1 MDIRVLFPTAKSP
14 PAERVSPEQ
23 VDELIERLF
32 AAPSVDPGQVPMHG
46 APRLE
51 SGEMRLALAVLED
64 ALRCV
69 LRHHGSPIREQDEA
83 AREAL
88 AWMSSADDAA
98 PFAFVRLCQLFDLDP
113 DWIRDMV
120 RRRRRRDDAQLR
132 PLAQRNPLE
141 RAA

>member
-1 MDIRVLFPTAKSP
+1 MKGDVMNIRVLLPDPAPSP
-14 PAERVSPEQ
+14 RARIGPAE
-23 VDELIERLF
+23 VDDLVDHLF
-32 AAPSVDPGQVPMHG
+32 AAPSVDPGQVPMHV
-46 APRLE
+46 AARLE

-69 LRHHGSPIREQDEA
+69 LRHSGSRIREQDEA

-113 DWIRDMV
+113 DWLREMVLRRRPREDV
-120 RRRRRRDDAQLR
+120 RRS
-132 PLAQRNPLE
+132 PLE